1 MVVLDLDD
9 GEDVGGAQERPD
21 REEAFARRIENAAA
35 VSVVPS
41 PSSSASKK
49 RWRFSEPTV
58 SSSDD
63 GAGTARAAG
72 VPLATGLLSGS
83 RVYVRKP

>member
-1 MVVLDLDD
+1 MRRRVRI
-9 GEDVGGAQERPD
+9 AR
-21 REEAFARRIENAAA
+21 EAFARRAEKAAE

-72 VPLATGLLSGS
+72 EPVATGRLSGR